1 MAGVLGTGMT
11 DVHTLN
17 ESIDIKDME
26 NSARLVLEILKVH
39 AAGGPVLS
47 DCIF

>member
-17 ESIDIKDME
+17 ESIRLSDME

-39 AAGGPVLS
+39 TAGGLA
-47 DCIF
+47 